1 MLLASLLLLALS
13 GTLAVPQPAPQHV
26 IGGSVAEDC
35 EWPSTVLMSGCS
47 GTLVHPE
54 VVMYAAHCPN
64 SGSVRFGTDGD
75 ERTVAT
81 TSCSAAPEYPA
92 TGFDYAYCR
101 LAQPV
106 TDVPIVPI
114 MMGCERQQLEVGTR
128 AWLVGFGNTSNA
140 GGGFGTKRWIEGDV
154 AGFPADGK
162 QIGIFYDDVETGIC
176 NGDSGGSAF
185 AQLEDGTW
193 RLFGIASTV
202 PGSCGGSSQHVPA
215 WAAVAWIEADSGLD
229 ITPCHDADGAWN
241 PGSECGGFPTAPGSD
256 NGLSWGSAC
265 GPGPLSDLGAS
276 CGAAAGEPQDREAP
290 ALSFLQPAAG
300 SHPGPLF
307 ETSIELEVID
317 PGGILDV
324 ELSFADETQ
333 AFFEAPPYAIP
344 GVSFPDGTWEIVAT
358 ARDWSRN
365 VSQAAITIEVGAEVG
380 GSSTGETGDDESSSG
395 SPNET
400 SGTGDGSDSDIP
412 SDSAG
417 ATTEP
422 ADTDTSGLAPSDG
435 SAGGCGCTSGSDS
448 RSWLWL
454 TVLFLAIGRRDV
466 GVAPTRSSRRERRSL
481 PRCDARPAARPPRPR
496 PG

>member
-1 MLLASLLLLALS
+1 MFTASLLIALS
-13 GTLAVPQPAPQHV
+13 GALAGPQPAPQHV
-26 IGGSVAEDC
+26 IGGSVADDC
-35 EWPSTVLMSGCS
+35 EWPSTVVMSGCS

-54 VVMYAAHCPN
+54 VVLYAAHCPN
-64 SGSVRFGTDGD
+64 TGSVRFGTTGG

-128 AWLVGFGNTSNA
+128 AWLVGFGNTSND

-154 AGFPADGK
+154 AGFPSNGK

-185 AQLEDGTW
+185 AQLDDGTW

-202 PGSCGGSSQHVPA
+202 PGACGGSSQHIPA
-215 WAAVAWIEADSGLD
+215 WAAVAWIEEDSGVD

-241 PGSECGGFPTAPGSD
+241 PGPDCGVFPTAPGSD
-256 NGLSWGSAC
+256 NGLNWGSGC
-265 GPGPLSDLGAS
+265 GPGPVSGPGAT
-276 CGAAAGEPQDREAP
+276 CGAAVGEPQDRDAP
-290 ALSFLQPAAG
+290 SLSFLSPVAG
-300 SHPGPLF
+300 PHPGPLF
-307 ETSIELEVID
+307 ETSIELDVSD

-344 GVSFPDGTWEIVAT
+344 GVGFPEGTWELVAT
-358 ARDWSRN
+358 ARDWSGN
-365 VSQAAITIEVGAEVG
+365 VSQATVTIEVGEKFG
-380 GSSTGETGDDESSSG
+380 GTSTGGTAETGDDPSSSG
-395 SPNET
+395 SP
-400 SGTGDGSDSDIP
+400 SGTTGDGGANDSGTADASTGGTSRP
-412 SDSAG
+412 S
-417 ATTEP
+417 
-422 ADTDTSGLAPSDG
+422 DTDTSGSTASDG
-435 SAGGCGCTSGSDS
+435 SSSDGCGCTSTSGA

-454 TVLFLAIGRRDV
+454 LLVGLIVRR
-466 GVAPTRSSRRERRSL
+466 RRSTL
-481 PRCDARPAARPPRPR
+481 GA
-496 PG
+496 